1 MRMQSSEARMRE
13 SSVMRPGAS
22 CGTFRSARIK
32 TRRPCAWPRA
42 HRSEKRR
49 MSFMAGGFLGRAW
62 AAHPDA
68 ISKSFVKAKVKA
80 KAKRG
85 RHKCT
90 ASEAG
95 EVHG

>member
-1 MRMQSSEARMRE
+1 MRMQSSEARMRG
-13 SSVMRPGAS
+13 SSVMRPAAAR
-22 CGTFRSARIK
+22 GTVRSARIK
-32 TRRPCAWPRA
+32 TRRARAWPRG

-62 AAHPDA
+62 AAHPDS